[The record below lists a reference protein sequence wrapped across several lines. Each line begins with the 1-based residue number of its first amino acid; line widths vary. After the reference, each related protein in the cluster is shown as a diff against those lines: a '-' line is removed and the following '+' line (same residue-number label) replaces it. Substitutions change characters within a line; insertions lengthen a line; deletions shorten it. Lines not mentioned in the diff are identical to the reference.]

1 MPQYHFDRNLAQETW
16 KALDA
21 FTQGYIEC
29 AFWTGDDESGIPD
42 LGLHDLASEALAQM
56 KADCAAFQEMA
67 AADLEAANEF
77 ASLNYDTAR
86 AGHDFWLTRN
96 GHGAGFWDRGFGDLR
111 TDTIGGRLSRDAK
124 TFGECDLYLGDD
136 GKVYVS

>member
-1 MPQYHFDRNLAQETW
+1 MPQYHLDTNLGHDTF

-29 AFWTGDDESGIPD
+29 AFWLGSEDDGIPD
-42 LGLHDLASEALAQM
+42 TGFHDLAPEALKKM
-56 KADCAAFQEMA
+56 KEDCKAFQELA
-67 AADLEAANEF
+67 GADLEKAYDYAPSSYD
-77 ASLNYDTAR
+77 ASN

-96 GHGAGFWDRGFGDLR
+96 GHGAGFWDRGFGGLR

-124 TFGECDLYLGDD
+124 TFGCCDLYLGDD
-136 GKVYVS
+136 GKVYI